1 LRPAFSQVGVLLTR
15 HDLWGEWLAKHPDKA
30 GLFKDVFSCVIR
42 LESHTGWSVDEV
54 LDRLGCD
61 TKTEQQ
67 LEDLDEE
74 RLRSCFAYMRW
85 IEDLLA
91 KLDMDVDKR
100 LALNGAARL
109 FAAAE
114 EDLALAQ
121 STMDAGTF
129 SPTEYLRLGE
139 TAQAWKAA
147 FRLLPGAAGDRARK
161 VHDENPFVDEGTP
174 HLTPMRLE
182 MLSRPDATELLGER
196 TVGNMREHIE
206 NCPACGAAQRQAE
219 RLLSQGSTAAVP
231 G

>member
-1 LRPAFSQVGVLLTR
+1 MSNVDPQATSGQSLLRPAFSQVGVLLTR

-147 FRLLPGAAGDRARK
+147 FRLLPGAAG
-161 VHDENPFVDEGTP
+161 VGGSSYMFPF
-174 HLTPMRLE
+174 
-182 MLSRPDATELLGER
+182 
-196 TVGNMREHIE
+196 
-206 NCPACGAAQRQAE
+206 CPA
-219 RLLSQGSTAAVP
+219 
-231 G
+231 